1 MLSACR
7 LSTKDCLQM
16 TVESLLENLKKYPQ
30 DKKSTWRC
38 FQKVGERHP
47 ELTLPLVPELLAIHP
62 FFDTPEPDVE
72 DPIYICVLILIFNAA
87 KNSPTMIALF
97 EEHTLKH
104 YRYLRDTMPNFVPH
118 LKVRLHS

>member
-1 MLSACR
+1 MEVREGLHRMLSACR

-62 FFDTPEPDVE
+62 FFDMPEPDVE
-72 DPIYICVLILIFNAA
+72 DPICILLLLQQYYFCFKVL
-87 KNSPTMIALF
+87 K
-97 EEHTLKH
+97 
-104 YRYLRDTMPNFVPH
+104 
-118 LKVRLHS
+118 

>member
-30 DKKSTWRC
+30 DKRSTWRC
-38 FQKVGERHP
+38 FQKVGEGHP

-72 DPIYICVLILIFNAA
+72 DPICILLLSMYEK
-87 KNSPTMIALF
+87 KN
-97 EEHTLKH
+97 
-104 YRYLRDTMPNFVPH
+104 D
-118 LKVRLHS
+118 